1 MDRRADDANGGVA
14 STLALAPALARRL
27 TPRARWTPIAL
38 LTFGWLALASLG
50 RADGGSVKMG
60 DVSTLVGH
68 TEVVPALK
76 ATLARELS
84 KMKPPAGHSYVVN
97 ASLVKLETAKG
108 TTKKQAVISLA
119 LRDAQ
124 GNLRG
129 TVQGTAAGDRAS
141 DAEVVE
147 AATRGGSKAVA
158 EFVAK

>member
-1 MDRRADDANGGVA
+1 MDRRDDDAKRGVA
-14 STLALAPALARRL
+14 STLAPSRRHG
-27 TPRARWTPIAL
+27 TSRARWTPLTL
-38 LTFGWLALASLG
+38 LAIGGLALAALA
-50 RADGGSVKMG
+50 RADGGSVSMG

-84 KMKPPAGHSYVVN
+84 KMKPSAGHSYVVN

-129 TVQGTAAGDRAS
+129 TVQGVAAGDRAS

-147 AATRGGSKAVA
+147 AATKGGSKAVA

>member
-1 MDRRADDANGGVA
+1 MQRRVDDANGGVA
-14 STLALAPALARRL
+14 STVARARARRL

-38 LTFGWLALASLG
+38 LTLGWLALASLAQ
-50 RADGGSVKMG
+50 ADGGSVSMG

-97 ASLVKLETAKG
+97 ASLVKLETVKG

-129 TVQGTAAGDRAS
+129 TVQGVAAGDRAS